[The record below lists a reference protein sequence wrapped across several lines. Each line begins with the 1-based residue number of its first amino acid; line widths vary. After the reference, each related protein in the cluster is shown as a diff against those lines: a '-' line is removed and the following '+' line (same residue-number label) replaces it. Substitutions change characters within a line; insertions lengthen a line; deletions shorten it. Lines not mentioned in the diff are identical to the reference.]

1 MPEEQGVGCSIHPRG
16 TKIKMVSVAQ
26 WQSFSVVVR
35 VVAGSNPVGHPKIY
49 KLSTFQGIDRI
60 NRLLILNDENDEID
74 KYQKRLKNR
83 RVLMSI

>member
-1 MPEEQGVGCSIHPRG
+1 MFDSPPRHKNKDGVRSS
-16 TKIKMVSVAQ
+16 MAEL
-26 WQSFSVVVR
+26 SVVVR

-49 KLSTFQGIDRI
+49 KLSTLQGIDRI
-60 NRLLILNDENDEID
+60 NRLLILNNENDEID